1 MKKRD
6 IIYKTLLLLL
16 LILCNGRLATVAR
29 AIGVGGS
36 GMYQWSVELRGYISN
51 ETGKAP
57 VAYLWIPDG
66 CKQVKATILSQQN
79 MTEEAIY
86 KSQSFQ
92 TKMKEMG
99 VAMIWV
105 APAFN
110 NNWDPA
116 SGAQGIFE
124 EMMTDLADQSG
135 HSEITHAP
143 IIPLGHSAQ
152 ATFPWNFAAW
162 NPDRTLCIISFH
174 GDAPRT
180 NLCGYG
186 AANVEWGRNRN
197 IDGIPGLMIEGEY

>member
-6 IIYKTLLLLL
+6 IICKAVLLLLF
-16 LILCNGRLATVAR
+16 ILCYGRLATVAR

-51 ETGKAP
+51 ETGKSP

-66 CKQVKATILSQQN
+66 CKQVKAIILSQQN

-105 APAFN
+105 APA
-110 NNWDPA
+110 
-116 SGAQGIFE
+116 
-124 EMMTDLADQSG
+124 
-135 HSEITHAP
+135 
-143 IIPLGHSAQ
+143 
-152 ATFPWNFAAW
+152 
-162 NPDRTLCIISFH
+162 
-174 GDAPRT
+174 
-180 NLCGYG
+180 
-186 AANVEWGRNRN
+186 
-197 IDGIPGLMIEGEY
+197 